1 MPNVHWLQN
10 IVWISD
16 VFNITSNVLIVSC
29 PAKVTVLKLYY
40 YISLMYCISALPVS
54 FLLCKFLLHVLHE
67 SLLLKKEG
75 LMRLNACGYTYD
87 FVLCNYIICIYR
99 GGPVQQREGGS
110 EGRWPFC
117 HRNSP
122 IRLWEQAAEAPL
134 LFAHDCSPPAQS
146 PVGCRCGDL
155 HLRFLDRLH
164 SAGQSN
170 HQTLECP
177 LHPYLVLHLLEL
189 CHLPSLLPGSPVL

>member
-1 MPNVHWLQN
+1 MFSTLQRCLLW
-10 IVWISD
+10 V
-16 VFNITSNVLIVSC
+16 VL
-29 PAKVTVLKLYY
+29 LKLQFWN
-40 YISLMYCISALPVS
+40 YIITY
-54 FLLCKFLLHVLHE
+54 LLCIAFQICQCHFCYADFSCMFCMKVYC
-67 SLLLKKEG
+67 LKKEG

-87 FVLCNYIICIYR
+87 FVLCSYIVCICR
-99 GGPVQQREGGS
+99 GWPVQQREGRS

-117 HRNSP
+117 HRNRQ

-146 PVGCRCGDL
+146 TVGCRCGDL
-155 HLRFLDRLH
+155 HLHFLDRLH
-164 SAGQSN
+164 SVGQNN

-177 LHPYLVLHLLEL
+177 VHPHLVLHLLEL